1 MTNSDLAVGVVGL
14 PNVGALL
21 KKPTYLVTLTEG
33 EGKNKK
39 EVFFLSID
47 RPELMNAGFIQTKG
61 AFVDSADATEVI
73 KDAVVEIIFP
83 SHRIV
88 SIKNLVFKQK

>member
-33 EGKNKK
+33 EGKNRK

-47 RPELMNAGFIQTKG
+47 RPELVAGGFIQTKG
-61 AFVDSADATEVI
+61 AFVDSAEVTDVV
-73 KDAVVEIIFP
+73 KDAVAEMIFP
-83 SHRIV
+83 SHRLV

>member
-1 MTNSDLAVGVVGL
+1 MSGSDFAVGVVGL
-14 PNVGALL
+14 PSVGALL

-33 EGKNKK
+33 KK
-39 EVFFLSID
+39 EIFFLSID
-47 RPELMNAGFIQTKG
+47 RPEFVNSGFIQTKG
-61 AFVDSADATEVI
+61 AFVDSADTTEFT
-73 KDAVVEIIFP
+73 KDSVVEIIFP